1 MKTFKE
7 LLSEANKVN
16 KNLQRLAMANF
27 TSPLASPA
35 KPFDPQTEEDIN
47 NLDPLTAAR
56 VKSQAKQTWSRNFD
70 IKSRQSKIIDLVGQQ
85 LEKNPDLAF
94 NLQRYAATKKAA
106 YGREAKQYGYYGGNP
121 KKPITPQITHEL
133 MGVMGRTV
141 QSRMGGRALPH
152 HGSYTY

>member
-35 KPFDPQTEEDIN
+35 KPFDPRTEEDIA
-47 NLDPLTAAR
+47 NLDPFTAAR
-56 VKSQAKQTWSRNFD
+56 VKSQAQQTWS
-70 IKSRQSKIIDLVGQQ
+70 KQSATKGQQSKIIDLVGQQ

-94 NLQRYAATKKAA
+94 NLQRYAAMKKAA
-106 YGREAKQYGYYGGNP
+106 YGREAQKYGYYGGNP
-121 KKPITPQITHEL
+121 KKPITPPITGEL
-133 MGVMGRTV
+133 MGMMGRTV
-141 QSRMGGRALPH
+141 QGKMNKAILPH